1 MIAKTSILGA
11 LGGAA
16 VLALAL
22 SAGPQAPTPASVAGP
37 VARWTFDDASGPVA
51 LDAAGGVK
59 DEIRGRFLFAPG
71 IASTGLKF
79 DGYTTQ
85 VVRKARQAPRLAD
98 EFTVEAWVAPAA
110 LPWNWCPVL
119 SQEANGLAG
128 YSFGLGPLGEFG
140 LKVSVRGEWVVCL
153 SPVKLPLR
161 KWAHIA
167 ATFRADD
174 GIKLYLDGRE
184 VAARPLRGKAAYA
197 GGADLLIGMNPD
209 KRLPAFIV
217 GQGSG
222 TIPSWYS
229 FDGLMDEISLYS
241 RALPPEEMARLHA
254 AAPAAA
260 APALVPRRLPSGS
273 REPGDARNAGGP
285 SAKGLGDARNAGG
298 LGPRGPVRFGAYYT
312 KLAYDESWDALWPAG
327 PASDIVV
334 QFDDSPIRVVF
345 WRGLRYGPAWVMEN
359 GQWMTDQSFETW
371 DGPEGCYE
379 HMEDPHCLYS
389 NVRILESTEA
399 RVVVHW
405 RYAPVSSRN
414 HRWRVEETVGWGLW
428 VDEYYYFY
436 PDQTAVRKMVWSAD
450 ALGAGSPSQ
459 IQETTPLCEPGQN
472 AEDILNP
479 DAVTILNLQGES
491 RTYSWPGEMDSP
503 AKSQNLQPAN
513 PNIQVVNLKSKAKPF
528 IIFEPGCRM
537 SVYVGRVR
545 KALADFSS
553 YNHFPVS
560 LLPSDGRFTVAP
572 DKVASFS
579 ISTTAP
585 PRHQEKDGTVWAS
598 WIYGVTDAPSPALAA
613 IGRSW
618 AKAPEMRLAGSAA
631 SAPAYDLSQRAYVLA
646 APAAGRPAALAG
658 EFRAS
663 EDSPV
668 ENVALIVRNWG
679 DGGAALS
686 VDGKA
691 VPRGSHFRFG
701 HVRTLDGTD
710 LIVWLKAKAVKPLSF
725 VLTPR

>member
-1 MIAKTSILGA
+1 MNPMKSILGA

-22 SAGPQAPTPASVAGP
+22 FAGPQAPAPQAGPGP
-37 VARWTFDDASGPVA
+37 VARWTFDDAAGPVA

-71 IASTGLKF
+71 VSGTGLKF
-79 DGYTTQ
+79 DGYTTGI
-85 VVRKARQAPRLAD
+85 VRKSRQAPRLAD
-98 EFTVEAWVAPAA
+98 EFTVDAWVALAA
-110 LPWNWCPVL
+110 LPWAWCPVL
-119 SQEANGLAG
+119 GQEANGLVG
-128 YSFGLGPLGEFG
+128 YSFGIGPMGEFG
-140 LKVSVRGEWVVCL
+140 LKVSVRGEWAVCL
-153 SPVKLPLR
+153 STVKLPLR

-184 VAARPLRGKAAYA
+184 VAARPVQGKAAYA

-209 KRLPAFIV
+209 KRLPAFLV

-229 FDGLMDEISLYS
+229 FDGIMDEISLYG
-241 RALPPEEMARLHA
+241 RALPAEEMGRLHA

-260 APALVPRRLPSGS
+260 APLLALRRLPSGPKG
-273 REPGDARNAGGP
+273 PGGARSAGGP
-285 SAKGLGDARNAGG
+285 DARASA
-298 LGPRGPVRFGAYYT
+298 RFGAYYA
-312 KLAYDESWDALWPAG
+312 KLAYDESWDALWPTG

-345 WRGLRYGPAWVMEN
+345 WRGTRYGPAWVMDN
-359 GQWMTDQSFETW
+359 GQWMADQSFETW

-379 HMEDPHCLYS
+379 HMEDPRCLYS
-389 NVRILESTEA
+389 SVRILESTEA

-414 HRWRVEETVGWGLW
+414 HLWRVEETAGWGLW

-436 PDQTAVRKMVWSAD
+436 PDRTAVRKMVWNANG
-450 ALGAGSPSQ
+450 LGAGSPSE

-479 DAVTILNLQGES
+479 DAMTILNLKGES
-491 RTYSWPGEMDSP
+491 QTYSWPGEMDSP
-503 AKSQNLQPAN
+503 AKSRNLQPAN

-537 SVYVGRVR
+537 TVYVGRVR

-560 LLPSDGRFTVAP
+560 LLPSDGRYAVAP

-579 ISTTAP
+579 ISYTDP

-598 WIYGVTDAPSPALAA
+598 WIYGVTETPSPALAA
-613 IGRSW
+613 VGRSW
-618 AKAPEMRLAGSAA
+618 AKAPELRMAGGGAA
-631 SAPAYDLSQRAYVLA
+631 APVYDISQRAYVLA
-646 APAAGRPAALAG
+646 APGAGRPAALAG
-658 EFRAS
+658 ELRAS

-668 ENVALIVRNWG
+668 ENVALVVKNWG
-679 DGGAALS
+679 DGGASLS

-691 VPRGSHFRFG
+691 VPRGPGFRFG
-701 HVRTLDGTD
+701 HVRSLDGTD
-710 LIVWLKAKAVKPLSF
+710 LVVWFKAKAVTPLSF